1 MIKYLAM
8 LLVVFF
14 SLSVSP
20 CYASS
25 DIMSNTQK
33 TEYAQNQKDIFNQ
46 IKTSIEDTSKKIQ
59 SAALKIF
66 YTVGLLGVI
75 LIGMR
80 FVFSDS
86 NIQAFFAEVVKYTLL
101 MGILKFTIENADNI
115 VTIIESFALNTLDN
129 SKAVNTEDMLINR
142 LLDTI
147 LMVATKVEAAGW
159 IDAIIYTLL
168 GAIIVCLV
176 TVILINFIIILV
188 KMYLVVHVGIIAVA
202 LAGCSLTNK
211 YALNYMREC
220 ISYALQLLSILAI
233 CMVLDSIMEN
243 QFTAH
248 TGKDASEILSTITDY
263 FVTIAIIA
271 IFAALSISVPNAIGN
286 LVDSNGSSNLTPIA
300 AAAASYKAAKW
311 ALGKKDDNARNN
323 PNAAS
328 NVSKAVATLAD
339 SVKPSVTDIKT
350 GLSGTTQA
358 ATSEQFTESPSGGN
372 EAKANSEGQSG
383 VKNESTTKESPKS
396 ANSSA
401 SDHKGQANSNS
412 ASTQNATK
420 ASSDTASQA
429 ANSNTETNDTSS
441 SSDASSANQA
451 SATTQ
456 SSESS
461 ATTDSVNS
469 NSASAE
475 PKSPDA
481 QTASTEST
489 STSSTDT
496 NTANTETSTKTDN
509 KEKQSEKHNL

>member
-8 LLVVFF
+8 LLAVVFF

-46 IKTSIEDTSKKIQ
+46 IKTSIEATSQKIQ

-300 AAAASYKAAKW
+300 AAAASYKAAKL
-311 ALGKKDDNARNN
+311 ALGKLGKKD
-323 PNAAS
+323 
-328 NVSKAVATLAD
+328 
-339 SVKPSVTDIKT
+339 KPSENGNKGSVTALSRATSLFSRKNLGEVAQPSASDIKT
-350 GLSGTTQA
+350 GLSG
-358 ATSEQFTESPSGGN
+358 
-372 EAKANSEGQSG
+372 
-383 VKNESTTKESPKS
+383 
-396 ANSSA
+396 
-401 SDHKGQANSNS
+401 SNG
-412 ASTQNATK
+412 
-420 ASSDTASQA
+420 
-429 ANSNTETNDTSS
+429 
-441 SSDASSANQA
+441 
-451 SATTQ
+451 

-461 ATTDSVNS
+461 SGSKSDLGS
-469 NSASAE
+469 NGSSKSSSGSKSDLGSKGGSESSSGSKSDLGSKASS
-475 PKSPDA
+475 KSSSGSKSDLG
-481 QTASTEST
+481 SN
-489 STSSTDT
+489 TSSKSSSGSKSDLGSNGSSESSSGSKSDLGSKGSSESSSGSKSDLGSDT
-496 NTANTETSTKTDN
+496 SN
-509 KEKQSEKHNL
+509 KKG

>member
-8 LLVVFF
+8 LLAVVFIR
-14 SLSVSP
+14 LSVSP

-46 IKTSIEDTSKKIQ
+46 IKTSIEATSQKIQ

-66 YTVGLLGVI
+66 YTVGLLGVV

-80 FVFSDS
+80 FVYSDS
-86 NIQAFFAEVVKYTLL
+86 NIQAFFAKVVKYTLL
-101 MGILKFTIENADNI
+101 MGILKFTIENADGI

-129 SKAVNTEDMLINR
+129 SKAVNTEDMLIDR

-147 LMVATKVEAAGW
+147 LMVTTKVEAAGW
-159 IDAIIYTLL
+159 LDAIVYTVL
-168 GAIIVCLV
+168 GAIVVFLV

-263 FVTIAIIA
+263 FVTIAIFA
-271 IFAALSISVPNAIGN
+271 IFAALSITVPNSIGN
-286 LVDSNGSSNLTPIA
+286 LVDSNGASSITPIA
-300 AAAASYKAAKW
+300 AAAAVYKA
-311 ALGKKDDNARNN
+311 GK
-323 PNAAS
+323 AAFG
-328 NVSKAVATLAD
+328 KID
-339 SVKPSVTDIKT
+339 KPSENGNKGSVTALSRATSLFSRKNLGEVAQPSASDIKT
-350 GLSGTTQA
+350 GLSG
-358 ATSEQFTESPSGGN
+358 
-372 EAKANSEGQSG
+372 
-383 VKNESTTKESPKS
+383 
-396 ANSSA
+396 
-401 SDHKGQANSNS
+401 SNG
-412 ASTQNATK
+412 
-420 ASSDTASQA
+420 
-429 ANSNTETNDTSS
+429 
-441 SSDASSANQA
+441 
-451 SATTQ
+451 

-461 ATTDSVNS
+461 SGSKSDLGSKASSKSSSGSKSDLGS
-469 NSASAE
+469 N
-475 PKSPDA
+475 
-481 QTASTEST
+481 
-489 STSSTDT
+489 TSSKSSSGSKSDLGSKGSSESSSGSKSDLGSKGSSESSSGSKSDLGSDT
-496 NTANTETSTKTDN
+496 SN
-509 KEKQSEKHNL
+509 KKG

>member
-8 LLVVFF
+8 LLAVVFF

-20 CYASS
+20 CYANS
-25 DIMSNTQK
+25 DIMSNAKK
-33 TEYAQNQKDIFNQ
+33 TEYTQNQKDIFNQ

-59 SAALKIF
+59 SAALKIL
-66 YTVGLLGVI
+66 YAVGLLGVI

-220 ISYALQLLSILAI
+220 ISYSLQLLSILAI

-311 ALGKKDDNARNN
+311 AFGKKD
-323 PNAAS
+323 
-328 NVSKAVATLAD
+328 
-339 SVKPSVTDIKT
+339 KPSENGNKGSVTALSRATSLFSRKNLGEVAQPSASDIKT
-350 GLSGTTQA
+350 GLSG
-358 ATSEQFTESPSGGN
+358 SNG
-372 EAKANSEGQSG
+372 
-383 VKNESTTKESPKS
+383 
-396 ANSSA
+396 SS
-401 SDHKGQANSNS
+401 K
-412 ASTQNATK
+412 
-420 ASSDTASQA
+420 
-429 ANSNTETNDTSS
+429 SS
-441 SSDASSANQA
+441 SGSKSDLGSKG
-451 SATTQ
+451 

-461 ATTDSVNS
+461 SGSKSDLGS
-469 NSASAE
+469 N
-475 PKSPDA
+475 
-481 QTASTEST
+481 
-489 STSSTDT
+489 TSSKSSSGSKSDLGSKGSSESSSGSKSDLGSKGSSESSSGSKSDLGSDT
-496 NTANTETSTKTDN
+496 SN
-509 KEKQSEKHNL
+509 KKG

>member
-8 LLVVFF
+8 LLAVVFI

-46 IKTSIEDTSKKIQ
+46 IKTSIEATSQKIQ

-101 MGILKFTIENADNI
+101 MGILKFTIENADGI

-129 SKAVNTEDMLINR
+129 SKAVNTEDMLIDR

-159 IDAIIYTLL
+159 LDAIVYTVL
-168 GAIIVCLV
+168 GAIVVCLM

-263 FVTIAIIA
+263 FVTIAIFA
-271 IFAALSISVPNAIGN
+271 IFAALSITVPNSIGN
-286 LVDSNGSSNLTPIA
+286 LVDSNGASSITPIA
-300 AAAASYKAAKW
+300 AAAAVYKAGKAAFGKF
-311 ALGKKDDNARNN
+311 GKKD
-323 PNAAS
+323 
-328 NVSKAVATLAD
+328 
-339 SVKPSVTDIKT
+339 KPSENGNKGSVTALSRATSLFSRKNLGEVAQPSASDIKT
-350 GLSGTTQA
+350 GLSG
-358 ATSEQFTESPSGGN
+358 
-372 EAKANSEGQSG
+372 
-383 VKNESTTKESPKS
+383 
-396 ANSSA
+396 
-401 SDHKGQANSNS
+401 SNG
-412 ASTQNATK
+412 
-420 ASSDTASQA
+420 
-429 ANSNTETNDTSS
+429 
-441 SSDASSANQA
+441 
-451 SATTQ
+451 

-461 ATTDSVNS
+461 SGSKSDLGSTNGSSKSSSGSKSDLGSKASSKSSSGSKSDLGS
-469 NSASAE
+469 N
-475 PKSPDA
+475 
-481 QTASTEST
+481 
-489 STSSTDT
+489 TSSKSSSGSKSDLGSKGSSESSSGSKSDLGSDT
-496 NTANTETSTKTDN
+496 SN
-509 KEKQSEKHNL
+509 KKG

>member
-1 MIKYLAM
+1 MIRYLAM
-8 LLVVFF
+8 LAVVFF

-46 IKTSIEDTSKKIQ
+46 IKTSIEATSQKIQ

-159 IDAIIYTLL
+159 IDAIIYTVL

-271 IFAALSISVPNAIGN
+271 IFAALSVSVPNSIGT
-286 LVDSNGSSNLTPIA
+286 LIDSNGASSITPIA
-300 AAAASYKAAKW
+300 AAAAVYKAGKMAFD
-311 ALGKKDDNARNN
+311 KKD
-323 PNAAS
+323 
-328 NVSKAVATLAD
+328 
-339 SVKPSVTDIKT
+339 KPSENGNKGSGSSRKNLGEVAQPSASDIKT
-350 GLSGTTQA
+350 GLSG
-358 ATSEQFTESPSGGN
+358 
-372 EAKANSEGQSG
+372 
-383 VKNESTTKESPKS
+383 
-396 ANSSA
+396 
-401 SDHKGQANSNS
+401 SNG
-412 ASTQNATK
+412 
-420 ASSDTASQA
+420 
-429 ANSNTETNDTSS
+429 
-441 SSDASSANQA
+441 
-451 SATTQ
+451 

-461 ATTDSVNS
+461 SGSKSDLGSDTS
-469 NSASAE
+469 N
-475 PKSPDA
+475 K
-481 QTASTEST
+481 
-489 STSSTDT
+489 
-496 NTANTETSTKTDN
+496 KG
-509 KEKQSEKHNL
+509 

>member
-8 LLVVFF
+8 LLAVVFF

-20 CYASS
+20 CYANS

-46 IKTSIEDTSKKIQ
+46 IKTSIEATSQKIQ

-101 MGILKFTIENADNI
+101 MGILKFTIENADSI

-168 GAIIVCLV
+168 GAIIVFLV

-271 IFAALSISVPNAIGN
+271 IFAALSITVPNSIGN
-286 LVDSNGSSNLTPIA
+286 LVDSNGASSITPIA
-300 AAAASYKAAKW
+300 AAAAVYKAGKRAF
-311 ALGKKDDNARNN
+311 GKKD
-323 PNAAS
+323 
-328 NVSKAVATLAD
+328 
-339 SVKPSVTDIKT
+339 KPSENGNKGSVTALSRATSLFSRKNLGEVAQPSASDIKT
-350 GLSGTTQA
+350 GLSG
-358 ATSEQFTESPSGGN
+358 
-372 EAKANSEGQSG
+372 
-383 VKNESTTKESPKS
+383 
-396 ANSSA
+396 
-401 SDHKGQANSNS
+401 SNG
-412 ASTQNATK
+412 
-420 ASSDTASQA
+420 
-429 ANSNTETNDTSS
+429 
-441 SSDASSANQA
+441 
-451 SATTQ
+451 

-461 ATTDSVNS
+461 SGSKSDLGS
-469 NSASAE
+469 NGSSKSSSGSKSDLGSKASS
-475 PKSPDA
+475 KSSSGSKSDLG
-481 QTASTEST
+481 SN
-489 STSSTDT
+489 TSSKSSSGSKSDLGSKGSSESSSGSKSDLGSKGSSESSSGSKSDLGSDT
-496 NTANTETSTKTDN
+496 SN
-509 KEKQSEKHNL
+509 KKG

>member
-8 LLVVFF
+8 LLAVVFI

-20 CYASS
+20 CYANS

-46 IKTSIEDTSKKIQ
+46 IKTSIEATSQKIQ

-101 MGILKFTIENADNI
+101 MGILKFTIENADSI

-129 SKAVNTEDMLINR
+129 SKAVNTEDMLIDR

-311 ALGKKDDNARNN
+311 AFGKKD
-323 PNAAS
+323 
-328 NVSKAVATLAD
+328 
-339 SVKPSVTDIKT
+339 KPSENGNKGSVTALSRATSLFSRKNLGEVAQPSASDIKT
-350 GLSGTTQA
+350 GLS
-358 ATSEQFTESPSGGN
+358 
-372 EAKANSEGQSG
+372 
-383 VKNESTTKESPKS
+383 
-396 ANSSA
+396 
-401 SDHKGQANSNS
+401 DSNG
-412 ASTQNATK
+412 
-420 ASSDTASQA
+420 
-429 ANSNTETNDTSS
+429 
-441 SSDASSANQA
+441 
-451 SATTQ
+451 

-461 ATTDSVNS
+461 SGSKSDLGSKGGSESSSGSKSDLGSKASSKSSSGSKSDLGSKGSSESSSGSKSDLGSKGSSESSSGSKSDLGSDTS
-469 NSASAE
+469 N
-475 PKSPDA
+475 K
-481 QTASTEST
+481 
-489 STSSTDT
+489 
-496 NTANTETSTKTDN
+496 KG
-509 KEKQSEKHNL
+509 

>member
-8 LLVVFF
+8 LLAVVFI

-46 IKTSIEDTSKKIQ
+46 IKTSIEATSQKIQ

-300 AAAASYKAAKW
+300 AAAASYKAAKLAAKL
-311 ALGKKDDNARNN
+311 ALGKKD
-323 PNAAS
+323 
-328 NVSKAVATLAD
+328 
-339 SVKPSVTDIKT
+339 KPSENGNKGSVTALSRATSLFSRKNLGEVAQPSASDIKT
-350 GLSGTTQA
+350 GLSG
-358 ATSEQFTESPSGGN
+358 SNGSSKSSSG
-372 EAKANSEGQSG
+372 S
-383 VKNESTTKESPKS
+383 KS
-396 ANSSA
+396 DLGS
-401 SDHKGQANSNS
+401 
-412 ASTQNATK
+412 K
-420 ASSDTASQA
+420 ASSKSSSGSKSDLGS
-429 ANSNTETNDTSS
+429 NGSSKSSSGSKSDLGSNGSSKSSSGSKSDLGSNTSSKSS
-441 SSDASSANQA
+441 SGAKSDLGSKG
-451 SATTQ
+451 

-461 ATTDSVNS
+461 SGSKSDLGSKGSSESSSGSKSDLGSDTS
-469 NSASAE
+469 NKKAGYY
-475 PKSPDA
+475 
-481 QTASTEST
+481 
-489 STSSTDT
+489 
-496 NTANTETSTKTDN
+496 
-509 KEKQSEKHNL
+509 EKI

>member
-59 SAALKIF
+59 SAALKIL
-66 YTVGLLGVI
+66 YAVGLLGVI

-159 IDAIIYTLL
+159 IDAIIYTVL

-271 IFAALSISVPNAIGN
+271 IFAALSVSVPNSIGN
-286 LVDSNGSSNLTPIA
+286 LVDSNGASSITPMA
-300 AAAASYKAAKW
+300 AAAAVYKAGKMAF
-311 ALGKKDDNARNN
+311 GKKD
-323 PNAAS
+323 
-328 NVSKAVATLAD
+328 
-339 SVKPSVTDIKT
+339 KPSENGNKGSRNLGEVAQPSASDIKT
-350 GLSGTTQA
+350 GLSG
-358 ATSEQFTESPSGGN
+358 
-372 EAKANSEGQSG
+372 
-383 VKNESTTKESPKS
+383 
-396 ANSSA
+396 
-401 SDHKGQANSNS
+401 SNG
-412 ASTQNATK
+412 
-420 ASSDTASQA
+420 
-429 ANSNTETNDTSS
+429 
-441 SSDASSANQA
+441 
-451 SATTQ
+451 

-461 ATTDSVNS
+461 SGSKSDLGSKGSSESSSGSKSDLGSDTS
-469 NSASAE
+469 N
-475 PKSPDA
+475 
-481 QTASTEST
+481 
-489 STSSTDT
+489 
-496 NTANTETSTKTDN
+496 
-509 KEKQSEKHNL
+509 EKG

>member
-8 LLVVFF
+8 LLAVVFF

-20 CYASS
+20 CYANS
-25 DIMSNTQK
+25 DIMSNAKK

-46 IKTSIEDTSKKIQ
+46 IKTSIEATSQKIQ

-101 MGILKFTIENADNI
+101 MGILKFTIENADGI

-129 SKAVNTEDMLINR
+129 SKAVNTEDMLIDR

-300 AAAASYKAAKW
+300 AAAASYKAAKL
-311 ALGKKDDNARNN
+311 ALGTLGKKD
-323 PNAAS
+323 
-328 NVSKAVATLAD
+328 
-339 SVKPSVTDIKT
+339 KPSENGNKGSVTALSRATNLGEVAQPSASDIKT
-350 GLSGTTQA
+350 GLSG
-358 ATSEQFTESPSGGN
+358 SNGSSKSSSGSKSDLGSTN
-372 EAKANSEGQSG
+372 GSSKSSSG
-383 VKNESTTKESPKS
+383 SKS
-396 ANSSA
+396 
-401 SDHKGQANSNS
+401 DLG
-412 ASTQNATK
+412 
-420 ASSDTASQA
+420 SDT
-429 ANSNTETNDTSS
+429 SN
-441 SSDASSANQA
+441 
-451 SATTQ
+451 
-456 SSESS
+456 
-461 ATTDSVNS
+461 
-469 NSASAE
+469 
-475 PKSPDA
+475 K
-481 QTASTEST
+481 
-489 STSSTDT
+489 
-496 NTANTETSTKTDN
+496 KGWYY
-509 KEKQSEKHNL
+509 EKI

>member
-8 LLVVFF
+8 LLAVVFF

-20 CYASS
+20 CYANS
-25 DIMSNTQK
+25 DIMSNAQK
-33 TEYAQNQKDIFNQ
+33 TEYTQNQKDIFNQ

-59 SAALKIF
+59 SAALKIL
-66 YTVGLLGVI
+66 YAVGLLGVI

-300 AAAASYKAAKW
+300 AAAASYKAAKL
-311 ALGKKDDNARNN
+311 AAKLAFGKKD
-323 PNAAS
+323 
-328 NVSKAVATLAD
+328 
-339 SVKPSVTDIKT
+339 KPSENGNKGSVTALSRATSLFSRKNLGEVAQPSASDIKT
-350 GLSGTTQA
+350 GLSG
-358 ATSEQFTESPSGGN
+358 
-372 EAKANSEGQSG
+372 
-383 VKNESTTKESPKS
+383 
-396 ANSSA
+396 
-401 SDHKGQANSNS
+401 SNG
-412 ASTQNATK
+412 
-420 ASSDTASQA
+420 
-429 ANSNTETNDTSS
+429 
-441 SSDASSANQA
+441 
-451 SATTQ
+451 

-461 ATTDSVNS
+461 SGSKSDLGSTNGSSKSSSGSKSDLGSKASSKSSSGSKSDLGS
-469 NSASAE
+469 N
-475 PKSPDA
+475 
-481 QTASTEST
+481 
-489 STSSTDT
+489 TSSKSSSGSKSDLGSKGSSESSSGSKSDLGSKGSSESSSGSKSDLGSDT
-496 NTANTETSTKTDN
+496 SN
-509 KEKQSEKHNL
+509 KKG

>member
-8 LLVVFF
+8 LLAVVFF

-20 CYASS
+20 CYANS
-25 DIMSNTQK
+25 DIMSNAKK

-46 IKTSIEDTSKKIQ
+46 IKTSIEATSQKIQ

-101 MGILKFTIENADNI
+101 MGILKFTIENADGI

-129 SKAVNTEDMLINR
+129 SKAVNTEDMLIDR

-300 AAAASYKAAKW
+300 AAAASYKAAKL
-311 ALGKKDDNARNN
+311 ALGTLGKKD
-323 PNAAS
+323 
-328 NVSKAVATLAD
+328 
-339 SVKPSVTDIKT
+339 KPSENGNKGSVTALSRATNLGEVAQPSASDIKT
-350 GLSGTTQA
+350 GLSG
-358 ATSEQFTESPSGGN
+358 SNGSSKSSSGSKSDLGSTN
-372 EAKANSEGQSG
+372 GSSKSSSG
-383 VKNESTTKESPKS
+383 SKS
-396 ANSSA
+396 
-401 SDHKGQANSNS
+401 DLG
-412 ASTQNATK
+412 
-420 ASSDTASQA
+420 SDT
-429 ANSNTETNDTSS
+429 SN
-441 SSDASSANQA
+441 
-451 SATTQ
+451 
-456 SSESS
+456 
-461 ATTDSVNS
+461 
-469 NSASAE
+469 
-475 PKSPDA
+475 K
-481 QTASTEST
+481 
-489 STSSTDT
+489 
-496 NTANTETSTKTDN
+496 KG
-509 KEKQSEKHNL
+509 

>member
-8 LLVVFF
+8 LLAVVFI

-20 CYASS
+20 CYANS

-46 IKTSIEDTSKKIQ
+46 IKTSIEATSQKIQ

-101 MGILKFTIENADNI
+101 MGILKFTIENADSI

-129 SKAVNTEDMLINR
+129 SKAVNTEDMLIDR

-311 ALGKKDDNARNN
+311 AFGKKD
-323 PNAAS
+323 
-328 NVSKAVATLAD
+328 
-339 SVKPSVTDIKT
+339 KPSENGNKGSVTALSRATSLFSRKNLGEVAQPSASDIKT
-350 GLSGTTQA
+350 GLS
-358 ATSEQFTESPSGGN
+358 
-372 EAKANSEGQSG
+372 
-383 VKNESTTKESPKS
+383 
-396 ANSSA
+396 
-401 SDHKGQANSNS
+401 DSNG
-412 ASTQNATK
+412 
-420 ASSDTASQA
+420 
-429 ANSNTETNDTSS
+429 
-441 SSDASSANQA
+441 
-451 SATTQ
+451 

-461 ATTDSVNS
+461 SGSKSDLGSKGGSESSSGSKSDLGSKASSKSSSGSKSDLGSKGSSESSSGSKSDLGSKGSSKSSSGSKSDLGSKASSKSSSGSKSDLGSKGSSESSSGSKSDLGSKGSSESSSGSKSDLGSDTS
-469 NSASAE
+469 N
-475 PKSPDA
+475 K
-481 QTASTEST
+481 
-489 STSSTDT
+489 
-496 NTANTETSTKTDN
+496 KG
-509 KEKQSEKHNL
+509 

>member
-8 LLVVFF
+8 LLAVVFF

-20 CYASS
+20 CYANS

-46 IKTSIEDTSKKIQ
+46 IKTSIEATSQKIQ

-101 MGILKFTIENADNI
+101 MGILKFTIENADSI

-168 GAIIVCLV
+168 GAIIVFLV

-271 IFAALSISVPNAIGN
+271 IFAALSITVPNSIGN
-286 LVDSNGSSNLTPIA
+286 LVDSNGASSITPIA
-300 AAAASYKAAKW
+300 AAAAVYKAGKRAF
-311 ALGKKDDNARNN
+311 GKKD
-323 PNAAS
+323 
-328 NVSKAVATLAD
+328 
-339 SVKPSVTDIKT
+339 KPSENGNKGSVTALSRATSLFSRKNLGEVAQPSASDIKT
-350 GLSGTTQA
+350 GLSG
-358 ATSEQFTESPSGGN
+358 
-372 EAKANSEGQSG
+372 
-383 VKNESTTKESPKS
+383 
-396 ANSSA
+396 
-401 SDHKGQANSNS
+401 SNG
-412 ASTQNATK
+412 
-420 ASSDTASQA
+420 
-429 ANSNTETNDTSS
+429 
-441 SSDASSANQA
+441 
-451 SATTQ
+451 

-461 ATTDSVNS
+461 SGSKSDLGS
-469 NSASAE
+469 NGSSKSSSGSKSDLGSKASS
-475 PKSPDA
+475 KSSSGSKSDLGSNGSSKSSSGSKSDLGSK
-481 QTASTEST
+481 ASSK
-489 STSSTDT
+489 SSSGSKSDLGSNTSSKSSSGSKSDLGSKGSSESSSGSKSDLGSKGSSESSSGSKSDLGSDT
-496 NTANTETSTKTDN
+496 SN
-509 KEKQSEKHNL
+509 KKG

>member
-8 LLVVFF
+8 LLAVVFI

-46 IKTSIEDTSKKIQ
+46 IKTSIEATSQKIQ

-101 MGILKFTIENADNI
+101 MGILKFTIENADGI

-129 SKAVNTEDMLINR
+129 SKAVNTEDMLIDR

-159 IDAIIYTLL
+159 LDAIVYTVL
-168 GAIIVCLV
+168 GAIVVFLV

-263 FVTIAIIA
+263 FVTIAIFA
-271 IFAALSISVPNAIGN
+271 IFAALSITVPNSIGN
-286 LVDSNGSSNLTPIA
+286 LVDSNGASSITPIA
-300 AAAASYKAAKW
+300 AAAAVYKAGKA
-311 ALGKKDDNARNN
+311 AFGKKD
-323 PNAAS
+323 
-328 NVSKAVATLAD
+328 
-339 SVKPSVTDIKT
+339 KPSENGNKGSVTALSRATSLFSRKNLGEVAQPSASDIKT
-350 GLSGTTQA
+350 GLSG
-358 ATSEQFTESPSGGN
+358 
-372 EAKANSEGQSG
+372 
-383 VKNESTTKESPKS
+383 
-396 ANSSA
+396 
-401 SDHKGQANSNS
+401 SNG
-412 ASTQNATK
+412 
-420 ASSDTASQA
+420 
-429 ANSNTETNDTSS
+429 
-441 SSDASSANQA
+441 
-451 SATTQ
+451 

-461 ATTDSVNS
+461 SGSKSDLGSKASSKSSSGSKSDLGS
-469 NSASAE
+469 N
-475 PKSPDA
+475 
-481 QTASTEST
+481 
-489 STSSTDT
+489 TSSKSSSGSKSDLGSKASSKSSSGSKSDLGSNTSSKSSSGSKSDLGSKGSSESSSGSKSDLGSKGSSESSSGSKSDLGSDT
-496 NTANTETSTKTDN
+496 SN
-509 KEKQSEKHNL
+509 KKG

>member
-8 LLVVFF
+8 LLAVVFI

-20 CYASS
+20 CYANS

-46 IKTSIEDTSKKIQ
+46 IKTSIEATSQKIQ

-101 MGILKFTIENADNI
+101 MGILKFTIENADSI

-168 GAIIVCLV
+168 GAIIVFLV

-271 IFAALSISVPNAIGN
+271 IFAALSITVPNSIGN
-286 LVDSNGSSNLTPIA
+286 LVDSNGASSITPIA
-300 AAAASYKAAKW
+300 AAAAVYKAGKKAF
-311 ALGKKDDNARNN
+311 GKKD
-323 PNAAS
+323 
-328 NVSKAVATLAD
+328 
-339 SVKPSVTDIKT
+339 KPSENGNKGSVTALSRATSLFSRKNLGEVAQPSASDIKT
-350 GLSGTTQA
+350 GLSG
-358 ATSEQFTESPSGGN
+358 
-372 EAKANSEGQSG
+372 
-383 VKNESTTKESPKS
+383 
-396 ANSSA
+396 
-401 SDHKGQANSNS
+401 SNG
-412 ASTQNATK
+412 
-420 ASSDTASQA
+420 
-429 ANSNTETNDTSS
+429 
-441 SSDASSANQA
+441 
-451 SATTQ
+451 

-461 ATTDSVNS
+461 SGSKSDLGSTNGSSKSSSGSKSDLGS
-469 NSASAE
+469 N
-475 PKSPDA
+475 
-481 QTASTEST
+481 
-489 STSSTDT
+489 TSSKSSSGSKSDLGSKASSKSSSGSKSDLGSNTSSKSSSVSKSDLGSKGSSESSSGSKSDLGSKGSSESSSGSKSDLGSDT
-496 NTANTETSTKTDN
+496 SN
-509 KEKQSEKHNL
+509 KKG

>member
-8 LLVVFF
+8 LLAVVFI

-20 CYASS
+20 CYANS

-46 IKTSIEDTSKKIQ
+46 IKTSIEATSQKIQ

-101 MGILKFTIENADNI
+101 MGILKFTIENADSI

-129 SKAVNTEDMLINR
+129 SKAVNTEDMLIDR

-311 ALGKKDDNARNN
+311 AFGKKD
-323 PNAAS
+323 
-328 NVSKAVATLAD
+328 
-339 SVKPSVTDIKT
+339 KPSENGNKGSVTALSRATSLFSRKNLGEVAQPSASDIKT
-350 GLSGTTQA
+350 GLS
-358 ATSEQFTESPSGGN
+358 
-372 EAKANSEGQSG
+372 
-383 VKNESTTKESPKS
+383 
-396 ANSSA
+396 
-401 SDHKGQANSNS
+401 DSNG
-412 ASTQNATK
+412 
-420 ASSDTASQA
+420 
-429 ANSNTETNDTSS
+429 
-441 SSDASSANQA
+441 
-451 SATTQ
+451 

-461 ATTDSVNS
+461 SGSKSDLGSKGGSESSSGSKSDLGSKASSKSSSGSKSDLGSKGSSESSSGSKSDLGSKGSSKSSSGSKSDLGSDTS
-469 NSASAE
+469 N
-475 PKSPDA
+475 K
-481 QTASTEST
+481 
-489 STSSTDT
+489 
-496 NTANTETSTKTDN
+496 KG
-509 KEKQSEKHNL
+509 

>member
-8 LLVVFF
+8 LLAVVFF

-46 IKTSIEDTSKKIQ
+46 IKTSIEATSQKIQ

-147 LMVATKVEAAGW
+147 LVVATKVEAAGW

-300 AAAASYKAAKW
+300 AAAASYKAAKL
-311 ALGKKDDNARNN
+311 ALGKLGKKD
-323 PNAAS
+323 
-328 NVSKAVATLAD
+328 
-339 SVKPSVTDIKT
+339 KPSENGNKGSVTALSRATSLFSRKNLGEVAQPSASDIKT
-350 GLSGTTQA
+350 GLSG
-358 ATSEQFTESPSGGN
+358 
-372 EAKANSEGQSG
+372 
-383 VKNESTTKESPKS
+383 
-396 ANSSA
+396 
-401 SDHKGQANSNS
+401 SNG
-412 ASTQNATK
+412 
-420 ASSDTASQA
+420 
-429 ANSNTETNDTSS
+429 
-441 SSDASSANQA
+441 
-451 SATTQ
+451 

-461 ATTDSVNS
+461 SGSKSDLGSKGGSESSSGSKSDLGS
-469 NSASAE
+469 NGSSKSSSGSKSDLGSKASS
-475 PKSPDA
+475 KSSSGSKSDLG
-481 QTASTEST
+481 SN
-489 STSSTDT
+489 TSSKSSSGSKSDLGSKGSSESSSGSKSDLGSKGSSESSSGSKSDLGSDT
-496 NTANTETSTKTDN
+496 SN
-509 KEKQSEKHNL
+509 KKG

>member
-8 LLVVFF
+8 LLAVVFI

-20 CYASS
+20 CYANS

-46 IKTSIEDTSKKIQ
+46 IKTSIEATSQKIQ

-75 LIGMR
+75 LIGIR

-86 NIQAFFAEVVKYTLL
+86 NIQAFFAEVVKYVLL

-311 ALGKKDDNARNN
+311 AFGKKD
-323 PNAAS
+323 
-328 NVSKAVATLAD
+328 
-339 SVKPSVTDIKT
+339 KPSENGNKGSVTALSRATSLFSRKNLGEVAQPSASDFKT
-350 GLSGTTQA
+350 GLSG
-358 ATSEQFTESPSGGN
+358 
-372 EAKANSEGQSG
+372 
-383 VKNESTTKESPKS
+383 
-396 ANSSA
+396 
-401 SDHKGQANSNS
+401 SNG
-412 ASTQNATK
+412 
-420 ASSDTASQA
+420 
-429 ANSNTETNDTSS
+429 
-441 SSDASSANQA
+441 
-451 SATTQ
+451 

-461 ATTDSVNS
+461 SGAKSDLGS
-469 NSASAE
+469 NASS
-475 PKSPDA
+475 KSSSGSKSDLGSN
-481 QTASTEST
+481 ASSK
-489 STSSTDT
+489 SSSGSKSDLGSNTSSKSSSGSKSDLGSNASSKSSSGSKSDLGSNGSSESSSGSKSDLGSDT
-496 NTANTETSTKTDN
+496 SN
-509 KEKQSEKHNL
+509 KKG

>member
-8 LLVVFF
+8 LLAVVFI

-46 IKTSIEDTSKKIQ
+46 IKTSIEATSQKIQ

-101 MGILKFTIENADNI
+101 MGILKFTIENADGI

-129 SKAVNTEDMLINR
+129 SKAVNTEDMLIDR

-159 IDAIIYTLL
+159 LDAIVYTVL
-168 GAIIVCLV
+168 GAIVVCLV

-263 FVTIAIIA
+263 FVTIAIFA
-271 IFAALSISVPNAIGN
+271 IFAALSVSVPNAIGN
-286 LVDSNGSSNLTPIA
+286 LVDSNGASSITPIA
-300 AAAASYKAAKW
+300 AAAAVYKAGKMAF
-311 ALGKKDDNARNN
+311 GKKD
-323 PNAAS
+323 
-328 NVSKAVATLAD
+328 
-339 SVKPSVTDIKT
+339 KPSENGNKGSANLGEVAQPSASDIKT
-350 GLSGTTQA
+350 GLSG
-358 ATSEQFTESPSGGN
+358 
-372 EAKANSEGQSG
+372 
-383 VKNESTTKESPKS
+383 
-396 ANSSA
+396 
-401 SDHKGQANSNS
+401 SNG
-412 ASTQNATK
+412 
-420 ASSDTASQA
+420 
-429 ANSNTETNDTSS
+429 
-441 SSDASSANQA
+441 
-451 SATTQ
+451 

-461 ATTDSVNS
+461 SGSKSDLGSKGSSESSSGSKSDLGSDTS
-469 NSASAE
+469 N
-475 PKSPDA
+475 K
-481 QTASTEST
+481 
-489 STSSTDT
+489 
-496 NTANTETSTKTDN
+496 KG
-509 KEKQSEKHNL
+509 

>member
-8 LLVVFF
+8 LLAVVFI

-20 CYASS
+20 CYANS

-46 IKTSIEDTSKKIQ
+46 IKTSIEATSQKIQ

-101 MGILKFTIENADNI
+101 MGILKFTIENADGI

-129 SKAVNTEDMLINR
+129 SKAVNTEDMLIDR

-147 LMVATKVEAAGW
+147 LVVATKVEAAGW

-300 AAAASYKAAKW
+300 AAAASYKAAKL
-311 ALGKKDDNARNN
+311 ALGTLGKKD
-323 PNAAS
+323 
-328 NVSKAVATLAD
+328 
-339 SVKPSVTDIKT
+339 KPSENGNKGSVTALSRATSLFSRKNLGEVAQPSASDIKT
-350 GLSGTTQA
+350 GLSG
-358 ATSEQFTESPSGGN
+358 SNGSSKSSSG
-372 EAKANSEGQSG
+372 S
-383 VKNESTTKESPKS
+383 KS
-396 ANSSA
+396 DLGS
-401 SDHKGQANSNS
+401 
-412 ASTQNATK
+412 K
-420 ASSDTASQA
+420 ASSK
-429 ANSNTETNDTSS
+429 SS
-441 SSDASSANQA
+441 SGSKSDLGSNGSSKSSSGSKSDLGSNG
-451 SATTQ
+451 

-461 ATTDSVNS
+461 SGSKSDLGSDTS
-469 NSASAE
+469 N
-475 PKSPDA
+475 K
-481 QTASTEST
+481 
-489 STSSTDT
+489 
-496 NTANTETSTKTDN
+496 KG
-509 KEKQSEKHNL
+509 

>member
-8 LLVVFF
+8 LLVVFI

-20 CYASS
+20 CYANS

-46 IKTSIEDTSKKIQ
+46 IKTSIEATSQKIQ

-101 MGILKFTIENADNI
+101 MGILKFTIENADGI

-129 SKAVNTEDMLINR
+129 SKAVNTEDMLIDR

-159 IDAIIYTLL
+159 LDAIVYTVL
-168 GAIIVCLV
+168 GAIIVFLV

-248 TGKDASEILSTITDY
+248 TGKNASEILSTITDY
-263 FVTIAIIA
+263 FVTIAIFA
-271 IFAALSISVPNAIGN
+271 IFAALSITVPNSIGN
-286 LVDSNGSSNLTPIA
+286 LVDSNGASSITPIA
-300 AAAASYKAAKW
+300 AAAAVYKASKMAF
-311 ALGKKDDNARNN
+311 GKKD
-323 PNAAS
+323 
-328 NVSKAVATLAD
+328 
-339 SVKPSVTDIKT
+339 KPSENGNKVTALSRATSLFSRKNLGEVAQPSASDIKT
-350 GLSGTTQA
+350 GLSG
-358 ATSEQFTESPSGGN
+358 
-372 EAKANSEGQSG
+372 
-383 VKNESTTKESPKS
+383 
-396 ANSSA
+396 
-401 SDHKGQANSNS
+401 SNG
-412 ASTQNATK
+412 
-420 ASSDTASQA
+420 
-429 ANSNTETNDTSS
+429 
-441 SSDASSANQA
+441 
-451 SATTQ
+451 

-461 ATTDSVNS
+461 SGSKSDLGSKGGSESSSGSKSDLGS
-469 NSASAE
+469 NGSSKSSSGSKSDLGSKASS
-475 PKSPDA
+475 KSSSGSKSDLG
-481 QTASTEST
+481 SN
-489 STSSTDT
+489 TSSKSSSGSKSDLGSKGSSESSSGSKSDLGSKGSSESSSGSKSDLGSDT
-496 NTANTETSTKTDN
+496 SN
-509 KEKQSEKHNL
+509 EKG

>member
-8 LLVVFF
+8 LLAVVFI

-20 CYASS
+20 CYANS

-46 IKTSIEDTSKKIQ
+46 IKTSIEATSQKIQ

-101 MGILKFTIENADNI
+101 MGILKFTIENADGI

-129 SKAVNTEDMLINR
+129 SKAVNTEDMLIDR

-159 IDAIIYTLL
+159 LDAIVYTVL
-168 GAIIVCLV
+168 GAIIVFLV

-248 TGKDASEILSTITDY
+248 TGKNASEILSTITDY
-263 FVTIAIIA
+263 FVTIAIFA
-271 IFAALSISVPNAIGN
+271 IFAALSITVPNSIGN
-286 LVDSNGSSNLTPIA
+286 LVDSNGASSITPIA
-300 AAAASYKAAKW
+300 AAAAVYKASKMAF
-311 ALGKKDDNARNN
+311 GKKD
-323 PNAAS
+323 
-328 NVSKAVATLAD
+328 
-339 SVKPSVTDIKT
+339 KPSENGNKGSVTALSRATSLFSRKNLGEVAQPSASDIKT
-350 GLSGTTQA
+350 GLSG
-358 ATSEQFTESPSGGN
+358 
-372 EAKANSEGQSG
+372 
-383 VKNESTTKESPKS
+383 
-396 ANSSA
+396 
-401 SDHKGQANSNS
+401 SNG
-412 ASTQNATK
+412 
-420 ASSDTASQA
+420 
-429 ANSNTETNDTSS
+429 
-441 SSDASSANQA
+441 
-451 SATTQ
+451 

-461 ATTDSVNS
+461 SGSKSDLGSKGGSESSSGSKSDLGS
-469 NSASAE
+469 NGSSKSSSGSKSDLGSKASS
-475 PKSPDA
+475 KSSSGSKSDLG
-481 QTASTEST
+481 SN
-489 STSSTDT
+489 TSSKSSSGSKSDLGSKGSSESSSGSKSDLGSKGSSESSSGSKSDLGSDT
-496 NTANTETSTKTDN
+496 SN
-509 KEKQSEKHNL
+509 KKG

>member
-8 LLVVFF
+8 LLAVVFI

-20 CYASS
+20 CYANS

-46 IKTSIEDTSKKIQ
+46 IKTSIEATSQKIQ

-75 LIGMR
+75 LIGIR

-86 NIQAFFAEVVKYTLL
+86 NIQAFFAEVVKYVLL

-311 ALGKKDDNARNN
+311 AFGKKD
-323 PNAAS
+323 
-328 NVSKAVATLAD
+328 
-339 SVKPSVTDIKT
+339 KPSENGNKGSVTALSRATSLFSRKNLGEVAQPSASDIKT
-350 GLSGTTQA
+350 GLSG
-358 ATSEQFTESPSGGN
+358 
-372 EAKANSEGQSG
+372 
-383 VKNESTTKESPKS
+383 
-396 ANSSA
+396 
-401 SDHKGQANSNS
+401 SNG
-412 ASTQNATK
+412 
-420 ASSDTASQA
+420 
-429 ANSNTETNDTSS
+429 
-441 SSDASSANQA
+441 
-451 SATTQ
+451 

-461 ATTDSVNS
+461 SGSKSDLGS
-469 NSASAE
+469 NGSSE
-475 PKSPDA
+475 SSSGSKSDLG
-481 QTASTEST
+481 SNGS
-489 STSSTDT
+489 SKSSSGSKSDLGSNTSSKSSSGSKSDLGSNTSSKSSSGAKSDLGSNASSKSSSGSKSDLGSNGSSESSSGSKSDLGSDT
-496 NTANTETSTKTDN
+496 SN
-509 KEKQSEKHNL
+509 KKG

>member
-8 LLVVFF
+8 LLAVVFI

-46 IKTSIEDTSKKIQ
+46 IKTSIEATSQKIQ

-101 MGILKFTIENADNI
+101 MGILKFTIENADGI

-129 SKAVNTEDMLINR
+129 SKAVNTEDMLIDR

-159 IDAIIYTLL
+159 LDAIVYTVL
-168 GAIIVCLV
+168 GAIVVCLM

-263 FVTIAIIA
+263 FVTIAIFA
-271 IFAALSISVPNAIGN
+271 IFAALSITVPNSIGN
-286 LVDSNGSSNLTPIA
+286 LVDSNGASSITPIA
-300 AAAASYKAAKW
+300 AAAAVYKAGKAAFGKF
-311 ALGKKDDNARNN
+311 GKKD
-323 PNAAS
+323 
-328 NVSKAVATLAD
+328 
-339 SVKPSVTDIKT
+339 KPSENGNKGSVTALSRATSLFSRKNLGEVAQPSASDIKT
-350 GLSGTTQA
+350 GLSG
-358 ATSEQFTESPSGGN
+358 
-372 EAKANSEGQSG
+372 
-383 VKNESTTKESPKS
+383 
-396 ANSSA
+396 
-401 SDHKGQANSNS
+401 SNG
-412 ASTQNATK
+412 
-420 ASSDTASQA
+420 
-429 ANSNTETNDTSS
+429 
-441 SSDASSANQA
+441 
-451 SATTQ
+451 

-461 ATTDSVNS
+461 SGSKSDLGSTNGSSKSSSGSKSDLGSKASSKSSSGSKSDLGSDTS
-469 NSASAE
+469 N
-475 PKSPDA
+475 K
-481 QTASTEST
+481 
-489 STSSTDT
+489 
-496 NTANTETSTKTDN
+496 KG
-509 KEKQSEKHNL
+509 

>member
-8 LLVVFF
+8 LLAVVFF

-20 CYASS
+20 CYANS

-46 IKTSIEDTSKKIQ
+46 IKTSIEATSQKIQ

-101 MGILKFTIENADNI
+101 MGILKFTIENADSI

-168 GAIIVCLV
+168 GAIIVFLV

-271 IFAALSISVPNAIGN
+271 IFAALSITVPNSIGN
-286 LVDSNGSSNLTPIA
+286 LVDSNGASSITPIA
-300 AAAASYKAAKW
+300 AAAAVYKAGKKAF
-311 ALGKKDDNARNN
+311 GKKD
-323 PNAAS
+323 
-328 NVSKAVATLAD
+328 
-339 SVKPSVTDIKT
+339 KPSENGNKGSVTALSRATSLFSRKNLGEVAQPSASDIKT
-350 GLSGTTQA
+350 GLSG
-358 ATSEQFTESPSGGN
+358 
-372 EAKANSEGQSG
+372 
-383 VKNESTTKESPKS
+383 
-396 ANSSA
+396 
-401 SDHKGQANSNS
+401 SNG
-412 ASTQNATK
+412 
-420 ASSDTASQA
+420 
-429 ANSNTETNDTSS
+429 
-441 SSDASSANQA
+441 
-451 SATTQ
+451 

-461 ATTDSVNS
+461 SGSKSDLGSKGGSESSSGSKSDLGS
-469 NSASAE
+469 NGSSKSSSGSKSDLGSKASS
-475 PKSPDA
+475 KSSSGSKSDLG
-481 QTASTEST
+481 SN
-489 STSSTDT
+489 TSSKSSSGSKSDLGSKGSSESSSGSKSDLGSKGSSESSSGSKSDLGSDT
-496 NTANTETSTKTDN
+496 SN
-509 KEKQSEKHNL
+509 KKG

>member
-8 LLVVFF
+8 LLAVVFI

-20 CYASS
+20 CYANS

-46 IKTSIEDTSKKIQ
+46 IKTSIEATSQKIQ

-75 LIGMR
+75 LIGIR

-86 NIQAFFAEVVKYTLL
+86 NIQAFFAEVVKYVLL

-300 AAAASYKAAKW
+300 AAAASYKAAKL
-311 ALGKKDDNARNN
+311 ALGTLGKKD
-323 PNAAS
+323 
-328 NVSKAVATLAD
+328 
-339 SVKPSVTDIKT
+339 KPSENGNKGSVTALSRATSLFSRKNLGEVAQPSASDIKT
-350 GLSGTTQA
+350 GLSG
-358 ATSEQFTESPSGGN
+358 
-372 EAKANSEGQSG
+372 
-383 VKNESTTKESPKS
+383 
-396 ANSSA
+396 
-401 SDHKGQANSNS
+401 SNG
-412 ASTQNATK
+412 
-420 ASSDTASQA
+420 
-429 ANSNTETNDTSS
+429 
-441 SSDASSANQA
+441 
-451 SATTQ
+451 

-461 ATTDSVNS
+461 SGS
-469 NSASAE
+469 
-475 PKSPDA
+475 KSDLG
-481 QTASTEST
+481 S
-489 STSSTDT
+489 DT
-496 NTANTETSTKTDN
+496 FN
-509 KEKQSEKHNL
+509 KKG

>member
-8 LLVVFF
+8 LLAVVFI

-20 CYASS
+20 CYANS

-46 IKTSIEDTSKKIQ
+46 IKTSIEATSQKIQ

-101 MGILKFTIENADNI
+101 MGILKFTIENADGI

-129 SKAVNTEDMLINR
+129 SKAVNTEDMLIDR

-159 IDAIIYTLL
+159 LDAIVYTVL
-168 GAIIVCLV
+168 GAIVVFLV

-263 FVTIAIIA
+263 FVTIAIFA
-271 IFAALSISVPNAIGN
+271 IFAALSITVPNSIGN
-286 LVDSNGSSNLTPIA
+286 LVDSNGASSITPIA
-300 AAAASYKAAKW
+300 AAAAVYKAGKA
-311 ALGKKDDNARNN
+311 AFGKKD
-323 PNAAS
+323 
-328 NVSKAVATLAD
+328 
-339 SVKPSVTDIKT
+339 KPSENGNKGSVTALSRATSLFSRKNLGEVAQPSASDIKT
-350 GLSGTTQA
+350 GLSG
-358 ATSEQFTESPSGGN
+358 
-372 EAKANSEGQSG
+372 
-383 VKNESTTKESPKS
+383 
-396 ANSSA
+396 
-401 SDHKGQANSNS
+401 SNG
-412 ASTQNATK
+412 
-420 ASSDTASQA
+420 
-429 ANSNTETNDTSS
+429 
-441 SSDASSANQA
+441 
-451 SATTQ
+451 

-461 ATTDSVNS
+461 SGSKSDLGSKASSKSSSGSKSDLGS
-469 NSASAE
+469 N
-475 PKSPDA
+475 
-481 QTASTEST
+481 
-489 STSSTDT
+489 TSSKSSSGSKSDLGSKASSKSSSGSKSDLGSNTSSKSSSGSKSDLGSDT
-496 NTANTETSTKTDN
+496 SN
-509 KEKQSEKHNL
+509 KKG

>member
-8 LLVVFF
+8 LLAVVFI

-46 IKTSIEDTSKKIQ
+46 IKTSIEATSQEIQ

-101 MGILKFTIENADNI
+101 MGILKFTIENADSI

-129 SKAVNTEDMLINR
+129 SKAVNTEDMLIDR

-300 AAAASYKAAKW
+300 AAAASYKAAKL
-311 ALGKKDDNARNN
+311 ALGTLGKKD
-323 PNAAS
+323 
-328 NVSKAVATLAD
+328 
-339 SVKPSVTDIKT
+339 KPSENGNKGSVTALSRATSLFSRKNLGEVAQPSASDIKT
-350 GLSGTTQA
+350 GLSG
-358 ATSEQFTESPSGGN
+358 
-372 EAKANSEGQSG
+372 
-383 VKNESTTKESPKS
+383 
-396 ANSSA
+396 
-401 SDHKGQANSNS
+401 SNG
-412 ASTQNATK
+412 
-420 ASSDTASQA
+420 
-429 ANSNTETNDTSS
+429 
-441 SSDASSANQA
+441 
-451 SATTQ
+451 

-461 ATTDSVNS
+461 SGSKSDLGSKGGSESSSGSKSDLSS
-469 NSASAE
+469 NGSSKSSSGSKSDLGSKASS
-475 PKSPDA
+475 KSSSGSKSDLG
-481 QTASTEST
+481 SN
-489 STSSTDT
+489 TSSKSSSGSKSDLGSKGSSESSSGSKSDLGSKGSSESSSGSKSDLGSDT
-496 NTANTETSTKTDN
+496 SN
-509 KEKQSEKHNL
+509 KKG

>member
-8 LLVVFF
+8 LLAVVFI

-20 CYASS
+20 CYANS

-46 IKTSIEDTSKKIQ
+46 IKTSIEATSQKIQ

-101 MGILKFTIENADNI
+101 MGILKFTIENADSI

-129 SKAVNTEDMLINR
+129 SKAVNTEDMLIDR

-300 AAAASYKAAKW
+300 AAAASYKAAKL
-311 ALGKKDDNARNN
+311 ALGTLGKKD
-323 PNAAS
+323 
-328 NVSKAVATLAD
+328 
-339 SVKPSVTDIKT
+339 KPSENGNKGSVTALSRATSLFSRKNLGEVAQPSASDIKT
-350 GLSGTTQA
+350 GLSG
-358 ATSEQFTESPSGGN
+358 
-372 EAKANSEGQSG
+372 
-383 VKNESTTKESPKS
+383 
-396 ANSSA
+396 
-401 SDHKGQANSNS
+401 SNG
-412 ASTQNATK
+412 
-420 ASSDTASQA
+420 
-429 ANSNTETNDTSS
+429 
-441 SSDASSANQA
+441 
-451 SATTQ
+451 

-461 ATTDSVNS
+461 SGSKSDLGSKASSKSSSGSKSDLGSDTS
-469 NSASAE
+469 N
-475 PKSPDA
+475 K
-481 QTASTEST
+481 
-489 STSSTDT
+489 
-496 NTANTETSTKTDN
+496 KG
-509 KEKQSEKHNL
+509 

>member
-101 MGILKFTIENADNI
+101 MGILKFTIENADGI

-129 SKAVNTEDMLINR
+129 SKAVNTEDMLIDR

-271 IFAALSISVPNAIGN
+271 IFAALSITVPNAIGN

-300 AAAASYKAAKW
+300 AAAASYKAAKL
-311 ALGKKDDNARNN
+311 ALGTLGKKD
-323 PNAAS
+323 
-328 NVSKAVATLAD
+328 
-339 SVKPSVTDIKT
+339 KPSENGNKGSVTALSRATSLFSRKNLGEVAQPSASDIKT
-350 GLSGTTQA
+350 GLSG
-358 ATSEQFTESPSGGN
+358 
-372 EAKANSEGQSG
+372 
-383 VKNESTTKESPKS
+383 
-396 ANSSA
+396 
-401 SDHKGQANSNS
+401 SNG
-412 ASTQNATK
+412 
-420 ASSDTASQA
+420 
-429 ANSNTETNDTSS
+429 
-441 SSDASSANQA
+441 
-451 SATTQ
+451 

-461 ATTDSVNS
+461 SGSKSDLGSTNGSSKSSSGSKSDLGSTNGSSESSSGSKSDLGSKASSKSSSGSKSDLGS
-469 NSASAE
+469 NGSSESSSGSKSDLGSKASS
-475 PKSPDA
+475 KSSSGSKSDLG
-481 QTASTEST
+481 SDT
-489 STSSTDT
+489 S
-496 NTANTETSTKTDN
+496 N
-509 KEKQSEKHNL
+509 EKG